1 MAKHYLMR
9 NGFSNIKVKLKT
21 KYIGRF
27 ISHLPYCTTMVLTN
41 NLQQERILNKRLK
54 SFSEIVNMLNNDNKG
69 ERYIFFFY
77 LS

>member
-1 MAKHYLMR
+1 
-9 NGFSNIKVKLKT
+9 V
-21 KYIGRF
+21 
-27 ISHLPYCTTMVLTN
+27 VLTN
-41 NLQQERILNKRLK
+41 NLQQERILDKKLK